1 MLDKS
6 VIGKRLRKQREY
18 MGMTREEFAE
28 KTDISWQFLAE
39 IENGTKGMSAET
51 LYKIC
56 TAFGISADHL
66 LLGRENLSSAKT
78 PCMELLSKVPS
89 SCTSYLEDILKAYLR
104 TIDVVKDE
112 MC

>member
-1 MLDKS
+1 MMDKRI
-6 VIGKRLRKQREY
+6 IGKRLRKQREY
-18 MGMTREEFAE
+18 MGLTREEFAE
-28 KTDISWQFLAE
+28 KTNISWQFLAE

-66 LLGRENLSSAKT
+66 LLGRENLSSSQT
-78 PCMELLSKVPS
+78 PCVDLLSKVPP

-104 TIDVVKDE
+104 TIAIVKDDVI
-112 MC
+112 

>member
-6 VIGKRLRKQREY
+6 VIGKRLRRQREY

-66 LLGRENLSSAKT
+66 LLGRENLSSTKT
-78 PCMELLSKVPS
+78 PCTELLSKVPP

-104 TIDVVKDE
+104 TIDVIKNE
-112 MC
+112 TE

>member
-1 MLDKS
+1 MDKTI
-6 VIGKRLRKQREY
+6 VGKRVRRQREY
-18 MGMTREEFAE
+18 LGLTREQFAE
-28 KTDISWQFLAE
+28 KVDISWRFLAE

-78 PCMELLSKVPS
+78 PCMELLSKVPP
-89 SCTSYLEDILKAYLR
+89 SCTSYLENILKAYLR
-104 TIDVVKDE
+104 TIDVIKDE
-112 MC
+112 ME